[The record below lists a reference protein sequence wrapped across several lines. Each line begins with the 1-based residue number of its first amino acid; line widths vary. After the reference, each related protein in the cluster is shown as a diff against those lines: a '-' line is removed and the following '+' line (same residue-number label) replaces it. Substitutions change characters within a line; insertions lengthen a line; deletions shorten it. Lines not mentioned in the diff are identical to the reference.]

1 MPGEIENIARSMMSS
16 PQGIKIIRILDQYN
30 SVMNTE
36 PGRQLI
42 EMLAGA
48 GGDTLKSAAKAAVAA
63 PKDPGKALLSA
74 LLSSK
79 EGTAFAAKIIEV
91 IGL

>member
-1 MPGEIENIARSMMSS
+1 MPGEIENIARSMMST
-16 PQGIKIIRILDQYN
+16 PQGIKIIKVLDQYN
-30 SVMNTE
+30 AAMNTQ

-42 EMLAGA
+42 EMLAGT
-48 GGDTLKSAAKAAVAA
+48 GGDALKSAAAAAT
-63 PKDPGKALLSA
+63 KTSQDHGKALISA

-79 EGTAFAAKIIEV
+79 EGAALAAKLIEV

>member
-30 SVMNTE
+30 SAMNTE

-42 EMLAGA
+42 EMLSGA
-48 GGDTLKSAAKAAVAA
+48 GGDVLKSAAKSASAA
-63 PKDPGKALLSA
+63 PKDQGKALISA

-79 EGTAFAAKIIEV
+79 EGTALAAKIIEV

>member
-1 MPGEIENIARSMMSS
+1 MPGEIENIARSMMST
-16 PQGIKIIRILDQYN
+16 PQGIKIIKLLDQYN
-30 SVMNTE
+30 VAMNTE

-42 EMLAGA
+42 EMLAGSGSDA
-48 GGDTLKSAAKAAVAA
+48 LKQASASASKATH
-63 PKDPGKALLSA
+63 DHGKALISS

-79 EGTAFAAKIIEV
+79 EGAALVGKLIEV